1 MGFFAPLIFSVML
14 LGFLAIFGQE
24 SKVAAINTTSA
35 QLQSNGQSFLA
46 YRNAV
51 MTYQQNNPSF
61 SGTVPVAQ
69 ITSIGGT
76 FSSSFLGQVSNV
88 VVATGVRN
96 TRVVICYGPFTQS
109 VAEQASIA
117 ANNDASFGVSNG
129 ATWTSA
135 AVGSSTTAMPLATT
149 ITSGNIV
156 SVIELDL

>member
-69 ITSIGGT
+69 IASIGGA

-129 ATWTSA
+129 ATWTSS
-135 AVGSSTTAMPLATT
+135 AVGASTTAMPLATT

>member
-69 ITSIGGT
+69 IASIGGA
-76 FSSSFLGQVSNV
+76 FSSSFLGQVNNV

-129 ATWTSA
+129 ATWTSS
-135 AVGSSTTAMPLATT
+135 AVGASTTAMPLATT

>member
-14 LGFLAIFGQE
+14 FGFLAIFGQE

-35 QLQSNGQSFLA
+35 QIQSNGQSFLA

-69 ITSIGGT
+69 ITSIGGA
-76 FSSSFLGQVSNV
+76 FSSSFLGQVNNI

-96 TRVVICYGPFTQS
+96 TRVVICYAPFS
-109 VAEQASIA
+109 RGVATQASIA

-129 ATWTSA
+129 TTWTSA
-135 AVGSSTTAMPLATT
+135 SVGASTTAMPLATT

>member
-24 SKVAAINTTSA
+24 SKFAAINTTSA
-35 QLQSNGQSFLA
+35 QMQSNGQSFLA

-51 MTYQQNNPSF
+51 MTYQQNNPGF
-61 SGTVPVAQ
+61 AGVVPVAQ
-69 ITSIGGT
+69 ITSIGGA
-76 FSSSFLGQVSNV
+76 FSSSFLGQVNNV
-88 VVATGVRN
+88 VIATGVRN

-117 ANNDASFGVSNG
+117 ANNDASFGISNG
-129 ATWTSA
+129 TTWTSA
-135 AVGSSTTAMPLATT
+135 AVGASRVSMPLATT

>member
-35 QLQSNGQSFLA
+35 QIQSNGQSFLA

-69 ITSIGGT
+69 ITAIGGA
-76 FSSSFLGQVSNV
+76 FSSSFLGQVNNV
-88 VVATGVRN
+88 VIATGVRN
-96 TRVVICYGPFTQS
+96 TRVVICYAPFTQS

-117 ANNDASFGVSNG
+117 ANNDASFGISNG
-129 ATWTSA
+129 TTWTSS
-135 AVGSSTTAMPLATT
+135 AVGASRVSMPLATT

>member
-61 SGTVPVAQ
+61 SGTVAVAQ
-69 ITSIGGT
+69 IASIGGA

-88 VVATGVRN
+88 VVATGARN
-96 TRVVICYGPFTQS
+96 TRVVICYGSFAQS
-109 VAEQASIA
+109 VAAQAAIA

-135 AVGSSTTAMPLATT
+135 AVGASTTPMPLATT

-156 SVIELDL
+156 SVIQLDL

>member
-129 ATWTSA
+129 ATWTSS
-135 AVGSSTTAMPLATT
+135 AVGASTTAMPLATT